1 MWDFQVYVTP
11 QTSESTTRVPNG
23 GYTTVSYHKIL
34 VEHLIF
40 RVSLKIMINVRPY
53 EETLLVLE
61 IYLNKMPRETHLFS
75 F

>member
-23 GYTTVSYHKIL
+23 LSYHKIL

-40 RVSLKIMINVRPY
+40 RVSLKIMINVRLY

-61 IYLNKMPRETHLFS
+61 IRQNKMPREAHLFS